1 MDLSVKK
8 INFKIIYHYPCIDGA
23 YSCFLFQKWIN
34 QIKQKQNK
42 HLIESTY
49 HPIKS
54 NQSINEILI
63 DKNENESE
71 IIVLF
76 IIDKGLSTYDYEYL
90 KSLLKFNYLYI
101 IDHHIISVNSIK
113 QADMSSVIYNDY
125 NTLTYN
131 LYRIFNENTTKD
143 TNSFLN
149 ICLSE
154 DNKQSS
160 CLLIFNLLS
169 LYNNKYFLG
178 ESFLNNNDVKIMYSI
193 SDDDTGNYEIDD
205 SKYIKGGL
213 CEK

>member
-1 MDLSVKK
+1 MDLFVKK
-8 INFKIIYHYPCIDGA
+8 INFQIIYHYPCIDGA
-23 YSCFLFQKWIN
+23 YSCYVFQKWIN
-34 QIKQKQNK
+34 QIKQVLNK
-42 HLIESTY
+42 LHIEFTY

-54 NQSINEILI
+54 NQSVSEIQI
-63 DKNENESE
+63 DEKENEGE
-71 IIVLF
+71 VLVLL

-90 KSLLKFNYLYI
+90 KSLLKINYLYI

-113 QADMSSVIYNDY
+113 ETDGSSVIYNDY
-125 NTLTYN
+125 NILTYN
-131 LYRIFNENTTKD
+131 LYRIFYENTTKD
-143 TNSFLN
+143 NNSFLN

-178 ESFLNNNDVKIMYSI
+178 KSFLNNNELKIMYSI
-193 SDDDTGNYEIDD
+193 SDDDTGNYEMAD